1 MGIVEISLV
10 KIEAVA
16 KFETKDGIR
25 FLYPQK
31 SNTHMQI
38 RVISHELVRKVQ
50 NYYTV
55 KKNNFVVLFMLE
67 ETGPLKIPTEAGRL
81 PE

>member
-1 MGIVEISLV
+1 
-10 KIEAVA
+10 
-16 KFETKDGIR
+16 
-25 FLYPQK
+25 
-31 SNTHMQI
+31 MQI

-55 KKNNFVVLFMLE
+55 KKNNFVVLFMPE
-67 ETGPLKIPTEAGRL
+67 ETGPLKIPTEAGGL